1 MRYPCYDTA
10 AKKQTV
16 SLTINAD
23 LYAKAKGA
31 GINASRVAEEALGE
45 ALAKRQDEQ
54 LKAEIAQDL
63 EAYNLYV
70 AEHGSP
76 AELARNHYA
85 ADDDAV

>member
-10 AKKQTV
+10 AK
-16 SLTINAD
+16 
-23 LYAKAKGA
+23 
-31 GINASRVAEEALGE
+31 
-45 ALAKRQDEQ
+45 QDEQ

>member
-1 MRYPCYDTA
+1 M
-10 AKKQTV
+10 
-16 SLTINAD
+16 
-23 LYAKAKGA
+23 
-31 GINASRVAEEALGE
+31 GE
-45 ALAKRQDEQ
+45 ALAKRQDER

-76 AELARNHYA
+76 AELARHHFAA